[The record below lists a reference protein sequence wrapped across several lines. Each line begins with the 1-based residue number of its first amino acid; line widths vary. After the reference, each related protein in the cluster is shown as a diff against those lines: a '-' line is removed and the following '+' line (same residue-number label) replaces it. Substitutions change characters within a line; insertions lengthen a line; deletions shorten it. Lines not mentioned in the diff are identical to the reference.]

1 MCNKKEMS
9 KLDATPPFA
18 NRFLNTNW
26 AVGLTYKIVYIHFFV
41 FWHMQLYMSWYI
53 ISFLALSLLLNILY
67 FSSTLVLT
75 SSIDVVFV
83 LSIKVPLTWI
93 FDLDRWLWIFK
104 VKLYVGNGRPDC
116 HGTNKRDGSRYD
128 ALMWNTKEMS
138 QQDAV
143 LIGVLSTFTF
153 DLKFSRSNSISGMG
167 GPIVMELKQ
176 RESVGCPDVKDN
188 HYVTLRQRL
197 LLGTG
202 VT

>member
-26 AVGLTYKIVYIHFFV
+26 AVGLTYWIVYIHFFV

-83 LSIKVPLTWI
+83 LSIKIPLTWI
-93 FDLDRWLWIFK
+93 FDLDRWPWIFK

-116 HGTNKRDGSRYD
+116 HGTNK
-128 ALMWNTKEMS
+128 
-138 QQDAV
+138 
-143 LIGVLSTFTF
+143 
-153 DLKFSRSNSISGMG
+153 
-167 GPIVMELKQ
+167 
-176 RESVGCPDVKDN
+176 
-188 HYVTLRQRL
+188 
-197 LLGTG
+197 GTG
-202 VT
+202 VDMMPWCETLKKWVNKTLCWLGCFRPLPLTLNFQGQIVSPEWEARLSWN